1 MFQMKQHSGGSELMS
16 RWQLEEAQVF
26 WFKGEQG
33 LALGRL
39 RQMINSLEDKVT
51 PRTALHHHEGAT
63 VSTF

>member
-1 MFQMKQHSGGSELMS
+1 MKQHSDASEFMS

-39 RQMINSLEDKVT
+39 RQMINRLEDKVT
-51 PRTALHHHEGAT
+51 APHAALH
-63 VSTF
+63 